1 MAFWKEVDKVSVR
14 LAFGW
19 ILAPENLI
27 HPLQLSSKSCRI
39 QLREVDANTIE
50 QELRI
55 ALVTPPLVE
64 DICLSR
70 EVEGYTQGYIFIK
83 NAGTG
88 GGW

>member
-27 HPLQLSSKSCRI
+27 HPLQLSSKSWQTLMSIQLSSTSCRI

-70 EVEGYTQGYIFIK
+70 EVEGYT
-83 NAGTG
+83 
-88 GGW
+88 

>member
-1 MAFWKEVDKVSVR
+1 MGEFKLHKICTHYNCHLRAAGSCQEVDVNTFV
-14 LAFGW
+14 
-19 ILAPENLI
+19 IY
-27 HPLQLSSKSCRI
+27 QLPRI

-70 EVEGYTQGYIFIK
+70 EVEGYT
-83 NAGTG
+83 
-88 GGW
+88 

>member
-27 HPLQLSSKSCRI
+27 HPLQLSSKSWQTLMSIQLSSKSCRI

-70 EVEGYTQGYIFIK
+70 EVEGYT
-83 NAGTG
+83 
-88 GGW
+88 

>member
-1 MAFWKEVDKVSVR
+1 MS
-14 LAFGW
+14 
-19 ILAPENLI
+19 I
-27 HPLQLSSKSCRI
+27 QLSSRAAGSCQEVDVNIFVICQLPRI

-70 EVEGYTQGYIFIK
+70 EVEGYT
-83 NAGTG
+83 
-88 GGW
+88 

>member
-1 MAFWKEVDKVSVR
+1 MAFWKEVNKVSVR

-27 HPLQLSSKSCRI
+27 HPLQLSSKSWQTLMSIQLSSKSCRI

-55 ALVTPPLVE
+55 ALVTPLLVE

-70 EVEGYTQGYIFIK
+70 EVEGYT
-83 NAGTG
+83 
-88 GGW
+88 

>member
-1 MAFWKEVDKVSVR
+1 MAFWKEVNKVSVR

-27 HPLQLSSKSCRI
+27 HPLQLSSKSWQTLMSIQLSSKSCRI

-55 ALVTPPLVE
+55 ALVTPLLVE
-64 DICLSR
+64 DISLAR
-70 EVEGYTQGYIFIK
+70 KVEVYM
-83 NAGTG
+83 
-88 GGW
+88 

>member
-27 HPLQLSSKSCRI
+27 HPLQLSSKSWQTLISIQLSSKSCRI

-55 ALVTPPLVE
+55 ALVTPLLVE

-70 EVEGYTQGYIFIK
+70 EVEGYT
-83 NAGTG
+83 
-88 GGW
+88 

>member
-27 HPLQLSSKSCRI
+27 HPLQLLSKSWQTLMSIQLSSKSCRI

-55 ALVTPPLVE
+55 ALVTPLLVE

-70 EVEGYTQGYIFIK
+70 EVEGYT
-83 NAGTG
+83 
-88 GGW
+88 